1 MTRSP
6 LVIPDRDS
14 PQPRY
19 CSVNIHSHDA
29 YDDTFIKKDERMIA
43 YFGIVR
49 VIFDV
54 RFSLAPILEKNSAAN
69 VMEGTPL
76 LVAARRPQVVHS
88 RVQRTS
94 DHFSEVVY

>member
-1 MTRSP
+1 MPQS
-6 LVIPDRDS
+6 LLIISDRNS

-19 CSVNIHSHDA
+19 CSVNIHSHDT

-76 LVAARRPQVVHS
+76 FGAARRPHLIFLLN
-88 RVQRTS
+88 
-94 DHFSEVVY
+94 HG